1 MKQPRYVNPGSQPVY
16 VRDENGRER
25 VVRPF
30 REMQVMPWRTEEDC
44 ICVGE
49 HYAKFPGLLDRF
61 PGEKDDE
68 PVPAVSA
75 QAARGVFR
83 LTGEVRAADG
93 TVKSVASEPIADG
106 ITSLDAVEATPQIAP
121 AADENVDADADQDD
135 LEDIPGVTPEI
146 AKALRDNGYAT
157 ASHIADCQSQAELRE
172 LAQVP
177 GVKTVKAATKLAE
190 SAQAML
196 GWE

>member
-30 REMQVMPWRTEEDC
+30 REMQVMPWRTDDDC

-49 HYAKFPGLLDRF
+49 HYSKFPGLLDRF
-61 PGEKDDE
+61 PGEHDE
-68 PVPAVSA
+68 ATTPVVSA
-75 QAARGVFR
+75 QASRGRFR

-93 TVKSVASEPIADG
+93 TVKSVDSEPIADG
-106 ITSLDAVEATPQIAP
+106 ITPLDAVAATPESLPP
-121 AADENVDADADQDD
+121 AVENDGPTEDDDD
-135 LEDIPGVTPEI
+135 LEEIPGMTPEV
-146 AKALRDNGYAT
+146 ADALRKAGYT
-157 ASHIADCQSQAELRE
+157 SASRVADCQSPAELRE

>member
-1 MKQPRYVNPGSQPVY
+1 MNQPRYVNPGSQPVY

-30 REMQVMPWRTEEDC
+30 RELPVMPWRTEEDC
-44 ICVGE
+44 ICVGT
-49 HYAKFPGLLDRF
+49 HYAKFVGLLDRF
-61 PGEKDDE
+61 PGERDE
-68 PVPAVSA
+68 APTPAVSA

-106 ITSLDAVEATPQIAP
+106 ITSLDAVEAAPQLAP
-121 AADENVDADADQDD
+121 AAGETVESDADNDD

-157 ASHIADCQSQAELRE
+157 ASLIADCQSQAELRE